1 MKIPRMTVITLGVAD
16 LARSTAFYR
25 GIFSTPPVTQYEG
38 VTFIPLPGV
47 WLSLYPLEKLAEDI
61 GTEITLPALQHGH
74 HAVPSLTPL
83 VQSARSEASGAYLAG
98 RRGDEHHASAHPDHA
113 TGSPRL
119 AAFRGFT
126 LAYNARSKEEV
137 MSIFARA
144 AEAGAHIAK
153 APQDTFWGGYSGYF
167 TDPDGNYWEVAW
179 GPMFEFSEQGDLRF
193 KA

>member
-16 LARSTAFYR
+16 LAHSTAFYR
-25 GIFSTPPVTQYEG
+25 EIFSTPPITQYEG

-61 GTEITLPALQHGH
+61 GTEVAALQPGH
-74 HAVPSLTPL
+74 HADPSQPLL
-83 VQSARSEASGAYLAG
+83 VQGAHSEATGTYIAG
-98 RRGDEHHASAHPDHA
+98 RRGSEHHAAHAARH
-113 TGSPRL
+113 S
-119 AAFRGFT
+119 AFRGFT
-126 LAYNARSKEEV
+126 LAYNARCKDEV
-137 MSIFARA
+137 TSIFARA

-179 GPMFEFSEQGDLRF
+179 GPMFDFSEQGELRF